1 MVAIDNRLIMYSSRF
16 HVGVVAI
23 AVVSISLTSSFHV
36 LGAFT
41 GVSQCIGRGNDYIVK
56 RYRLHQNDPAR
67 LRLSRVHHKFRS
79 SIPEDHE
86 QRQYWTLPRL
96 YVGQSRSMRGKVT
109 LSTGSMVPLLPEQ
122 THYLIKVMRIM
133 NNRRMNRRQ
142 QRSCEVDNE
151 ARIRIFNGEDGEW
164 LAKVHLSIPGHELE
178 SSVKSKNR
186 GKRNGRSHNGR
197 GGDDSLVAEC
207 ILQLRAQDYADDDR
221 PWVLFVPLK
230 KQPRMK
236 IMIEKCTE
244 LGVGRLISVASDRM
258 EGEASAALLGIRG
271 DDIFKGDQADDN
283 KLRIDKL
290 EIQAIEASEQCERL
304 GIPIITCDLG
314 LSLHEKSSGELLTI
328 RDVVEEWCR
337 AWEAEEGRDVAKSI
351 DQVDAFKIVS
361 KRNTRRVLL
370 ICRER
375 GHGGEV
381 VPVLQALHDNK
392 RVSFLVGPEGGW
404 SANEEEL
411 FDEICS
417 KYAGQDESPVQCVS
431 LGSSV
436 LRAETACLMAVGA
449 WTLMEKS

>member
-1 MVAIDNRLIMYSSRF
+1 MDLSASRF
-16 HVGVVAI
+16 RVGVVAI
-23 AVVSISLTSSFHV
+23 AIVSISLTSSFHV

-41 GVSQCIGRGNDYIVK
+41 GVSRCNGSGDDNIVK
-56 RYRLHQNDPAR
+56 RYRLHQHDPAR
-67 LRLSRVHHKFRS
+67 LRFRVHHKFRS

-109 LSTGSMVPLLPEQ
+109 LATGSMVPLLPEQ

-142 QRSCEVDNE
+142 QRSSEDDNE

-164 LAKVHLSIPGHELE
+164 LAKVHLSTRDEIE
-178 SSVKSKNR
+178 SSGKSKSR
-186 GKRNGRSHNGR
+186 GKRDGRSHNGR

-207 ILQLRAQDYADDDR
+207 ILQLRAQDYDEDYR

-230 KQPRMK
+230 KQPKMK

-244 LGVGRLISVASDRM
+244 LGVGRLIPVASDRM
-258 EGEASAALLGIRG
+258 EGEASAALLGSRG

-314 LSLHEKSSGELLTI
+314 VSLHEKSSGELLTI
-328 RDVVEEWCR
+328 RDVVEKWCR
-337 AWEAEEGRDVAKSI
+337 AWEAKEGCDVAKSI
-351 DQVDAFKIVS
+351 DQVDSFSTVS

-404 SANEEEL
+404 SSDEEEL

-417 KYAGQDESPVQCVS
+417 KYAGQDESPIRCVS

-436 LRAETACLMAVGA
+436 LRAETASLMAVGA